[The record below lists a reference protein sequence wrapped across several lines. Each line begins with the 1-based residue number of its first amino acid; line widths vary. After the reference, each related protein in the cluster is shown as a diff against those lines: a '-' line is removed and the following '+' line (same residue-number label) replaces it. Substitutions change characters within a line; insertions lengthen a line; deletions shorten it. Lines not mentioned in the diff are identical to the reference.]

1 MVPKIHAKG
10 SSFKGCASYVLHD
23 KDAQTTER
31 VAWTE
36 TVNLGTSNPHAA
48 WKVMAATSMD
58 QDRLKKEA
66 GIKNTGRKSKDHVQ
80 HVTLSWHADEAKDL
94 TRDEQMRAAKWFLRE
109 IKAGDRQAMV
119 VAHSDEPQ
127 PHVHIIINRVSPTDG
142 RILPSSFE
150 KMKSSR
156 WAEKY
161 EKERGKIFCHQ
172 RVINNAARKRGEFVR
187 GKKDTARHVYEAAQ
201 KVANDN
207 SEKQALLDQHRK
219 KAAAIAKKDREDKA
233 RHKKEFIALQQSRKA
248 QLVKLKEQAK
258 TTAEKAKQGVRDRF
272 KSRWEKQHFDQQRQ
286 SAVFEK
292 NEKTIKGRMKNAL
305 ELVQWRNLMGRKLGE
320 GTTLSKAFR
329 ILSNEGARKDA
340 LDRQFKRKDQALKK
354 EQDAKIKDAA
364 AAAKL
369 EGEKKIAASRPL
381 FERERSSLILK
392 HRLERAK
399 TKAQWQ
405 AHDKEQREAWHELK
419 KESPSPMEGLTAKQ
433 QRVLARSQKRSAR
446 KPLDRDKGEGQER

>member
-10 SSFKGCASYVLHD
+10 SSFKGCATYVLHD
-23 KDAQTTER
+23 KDAQTSER
-31 VAWTE
+31 VAWSE

-80 HVTLSWHADEAKDL
+80 HVTLSWHADEAKEL

-109 IKAGDRQAMV
+109 IKAEDRQAMV
-119 VAHSDEPQ
+119 VAHNDEPQ

-142 RILPSSFE
+142 RILKSSFE

-207 SEKQALLDQHRK
+207 SKKQALLDQHRK

-233 RHKKEFIALQQSRKA
+233 RHKQEFAKLQEQRKTQLAKLEKQKTANIEKSKQS
-248 QLVKLKEQAK
+248 
-258 TTAEKAKQGVRDRF
+258 VRDTYRPQ
-272 KSRWEKQHFDQQRQ
+272 WEKQHFEQQ
-286 SAVFEK
+286 AKTKAFEK
-292 NEKTIKGRMKNAL
+292 NEQTLKGRMKNAL
-305 ELVQWRNLMGRKLGE
+305 ELVQWRNLMGRNPGE
-320 GTTLSKAFR
+320 KTTLSKAFR
-329 ILSNEGARKDA
+329 ILSNEGARKEA
-340 LDRQFKRKDQALKK
+340 LQLQFRKQDQQLKK
-354 EQDAKIKDAA
+354 TQDDKIKAKA
-364 AAAKL
+364 EAAKL
-369 EGEKKIAASRPL
+369 AGEKKIAASRPI
-381 FERERSSLILK
+381 FEGERSSLILK

-399 TKAQWQ
+399 TKTEWK
-405 AHDKEQREAWHELK
+405 AHDQKQRAAWQDLK
-419 KESPSPMEGLTAKQ
+419 KETPAGGLSAY
-433 QRVLARSQKRSAR
+433 QRRVINKTDSST
-446 KPLDRDKGEGQER
+446 PLSKGKGQDRDGDRER